1 MLLSGPFDSSDDIIC
16 SWKISVPLDDTIHL
30 RFIDFNL
37 ENSLNCEIASLQV
50 YDGPSALSST
60 FGSKLCGE
68 ILPDNIESTGNNMFL
83 IYKKSSEAGRV
94 NEFRIKVD
102 EIGIFV
108 YFLN

>member
-1 MLLSGPFDSSDDIIC
+1 M
-16 SWKISVPLDDTIHL
+16 V
-30 RFIDFNL
+30 
-37 ENSLNCEIASLQV
+37 SLQV

-68 ILPDNIESTGNNMFL
+68 ILPENIESTGNSMFL
-83 IYKKSSEAGRV
+83 IFKKSSETGHM

-108 YFLN
+108 YSLN